1 MTFATGSRSSSGRWD
16 VREGD
21 AAFQALRSAIADVAS
36 SDADDL
42 IAEARA
48 LARAKVRDLLA
59 QAMADAMLDAASGV
73 AAPPADAAPGA
84 PVAATPKPPAE
95 EHGWYVFGV
104 VRAGAYDLP
113 AGVSLC
119 EADGVAAVVRDVALS
134 EYGEEP
140 LREHLE
146 DIAWLEEAAR
156 RHETVLD
163 ALAQLTTVIPL
174 RLCTIYR
181 SEEAVRDMLRAER
194 AELREALGRLAGRTE
209 WGVKAFRAA
218 PVAEAEAEVGS
229 VSGEAYMQ
237 RRRAEAVE
245 RRRSEQR
252 ADAEVD
258 EAFARLSELAVE
270 ALANPL
276 QSRELSG
283 RSEEMVLNGVFLVE
297 DAGAERFRAA
307 VHALDAASPL
317 SFELT
322 GPWPPYNFVK
332 RSVEAAR

>member
-1 MTFATGSRSSSGRWD
+1 M
-16 VREGD
+16 REGD
-21 AAFQALRSAIADVAS
+21 AAFEALRAAIADVAA

-59 QAMADAMLDAASGV
+59 EAMADAMLDAASGV
-73 AAPPADAAPGA
+73 AAPHLRAAPEA
-84 PVAATPKPPAE
+84 PVAAAPKPPVE

-113 AGVSLC
+113 DGISLC
-119 EADGVAAVVRDVALS
+119 EADGLAALVRDVALS

-146 DIAWLEEAAR
+146 DIEWLETAAR

-163 ALAQLTTVIPL
+163 AVAAVTTVIPL

-181 SEEAVRDMLRAER
+181 SEAAVRDMLRAER

-209 WGVKAFRAA
+209 WGVKAFRTA
-218 PVAEAEAEVGS
+218 PVAEAEVSS
-229 VSGEAYMQ
+229 VSGEAYME
-237 RRRAEAVE
+237 RRRVEAAE
-245 RRRSEQR
+245 RRRSEER
-252 ADAEVD
+252 ADAEVA
-258 EAFARLSELAVE
+258 EAFARLAELAVE

-276 QSRELSG
+276 QTRELSG
-283 RSEEMVLNGVFLVE
+283 RSEEMVLNGVFLIE
-297 DAGAERFRAA
+297 DAGEERFRAA
-307 VHALDAASPL
+307 VHALDASSDLA
-317 SFELT
+317 FELT